1 MGADPARARGR
12 GAGGGGPDQPGD
24 RRPPGDRRADGQDA
38 RLQCLVEAGREQPA
52 RGGRAA
58 RRERGRKSMLT
69 TKRNDFIILPS
80 FATGDSMKRSDAHDW
95 KTTSEVAAMLR
106 VTPQTVI
113 NLINRGR
120 FPGAYKI

>member
-1 MGADPARARGR
+1 
-12 GAGGGGPDQPGD
+12 
-24 RRPPGDRRADGQDA
+24 
-38 RLQCLVEAGREQPA
+38 
-52 RGGRAA
+52 
-58 RRERGRKSMLT
+58 MLT

-120 FPGAYKI
+120 FPGAYKIDPLSSNSAYRIPIRDVEKYIEKQRGKS